1 MVAIIAL
8 QSPNTSNTLNKL
20 EISNLV
26 TTKSPNVTPET
37 KVENLSASITV
48 LEDHS
53 VADILFDKVRVLC
66 WILTNPENH
75 MTKAIHVKRTWG
87 KRCNR
92 ILFMSSANDAELGT
106 IALPVIEGRDYL
118 WWKTKEAFK
127 YIHQHYLDEA
137 DWFLK
142 ADDDTYLATISL
154 NYFLI

>member
-1 MVAIIAL
+1 MSILVF
-8 QSPNTSNTLNKL
+8 QPFHNSSYYNKL
-20 EISNLV
+20 DKCQLVSTEI
-26 TTKSPNVTPET
+26 PNVTPET